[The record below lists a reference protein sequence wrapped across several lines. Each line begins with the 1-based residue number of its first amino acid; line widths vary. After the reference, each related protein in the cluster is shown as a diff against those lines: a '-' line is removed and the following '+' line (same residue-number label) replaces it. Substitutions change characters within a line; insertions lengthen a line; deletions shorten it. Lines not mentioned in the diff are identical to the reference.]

1 MAIRERPEVFAQ
13 MIPSDE
19 SELEA
24 LLSEPT
30 PAVIEALRACEGDV
44 LVLGA
49 GGKMGPSLTRMVR
62 RGADQAGRPRRVI
75 AVSRFSSQA
84 AARRLGQHGVEVLR
98 ADLGDPAAIRALP
111 EGPNVIYMAGQKF
124 GTSESPSR
132 TWFANTAVPAWVADR
147 YRSSRIVAFSTGNV
161 YGLTPTATSGSRE
174 SDRLAPVG
182 EYAAS
187 CVGRERVFE
196 YAADTWG
203 TRVAIIRLNYAVDLR
218 YGVLVDIASR
228 VHRGL
233 PVNVEMG
240 WFNCIWQGDANAM
253 AVASLPLAATPAE
266 VINVTGIDRLSV
278 RAVATEFARR
288 FGTPAIFEGAEAGD
302 ALLSDTGR
310 MQSLFGPPRVSTGEL
325 VDTVAGWIE
334 RGGALLGKPTHFEER
349 GGAF

>member
-1 MAIRERPEVFAQ
+1 
-13 MIPSDE
+13 MIPGDE
-19 SELEA
+19 SDLEA

-30 PAVIEALRACEGDV
+30 PAVVEALRACEGDV

-62 RGADQAGRPRRVI
+62 RGADRAGRPRRVV
-75 AVSRFSSQA
+75 AVSRFSSEA
-84 AARRLGQHGVEVLR
+84 AAVHLGHHGVEVLR
-98 ADLGDPAAIRALP
+98 ADLGDPAAIRSLP
-111 EGPNVIYMAGQKF
+111 EAPNVIYMAGQKF
-124 GTSESPSR
+124 GTSEAPSR

-161 YGLTPTATSGSRE
+161 YGLTPSDTSGSRE
-174 SDRLAPVG
+174 SDRLAPIG

-196 YAADTWG
+196 YAAESWG

-228 VHRGL
+228 VHHGL
-233 PVNVEMG
+233 AVNLGMG

-253 AVASLPLAATPAE
+253 AVASLPLASTPAE
-266 VINVTGIDRLSV
+266 VINVTGTDRLSV
-278 RAVATEFARR
+278 RALATEFARR
-288 FGTPAIFEGAEAGD
+288 FGTSARFEGEEAGD

-325 VDTVAGWIE
+325 VDMVAGWIE
-334 RGGALLGKPTHFEER
+334 RGGAMLGKPTHFEER